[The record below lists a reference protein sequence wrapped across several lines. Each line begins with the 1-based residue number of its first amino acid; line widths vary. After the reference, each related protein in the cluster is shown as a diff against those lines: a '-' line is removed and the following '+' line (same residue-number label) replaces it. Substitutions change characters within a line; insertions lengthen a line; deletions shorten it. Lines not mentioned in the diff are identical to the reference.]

1 MAPGP
6 TLTTCTT
13 DEEFGE
19 HVLEY
24 THPDFRSKV
33 KSGQQVVVAG
43 YGFGIGSSREVAVN
57 AIKGNQ
63 PLIHHPTTKTH
74 ANIPIQAPVSKQ

>member
-1 MAPGP
+1 MLIIWYQLAPGP
-6 TLTTCTT
+6 TLTTCVT

-33 KSGQQVVVAG
+33 RGGQQIVVAG
-43 YGFGIGSSREVAVN
+43 HAFGVGSSREVAVS
-57 AIKGNQ
+57 ALKGEFRRHVTA
-63 PLIHHPTTKTH
+63 LLCSIWY
-74 ANIPIQAPVSKQ
+74 